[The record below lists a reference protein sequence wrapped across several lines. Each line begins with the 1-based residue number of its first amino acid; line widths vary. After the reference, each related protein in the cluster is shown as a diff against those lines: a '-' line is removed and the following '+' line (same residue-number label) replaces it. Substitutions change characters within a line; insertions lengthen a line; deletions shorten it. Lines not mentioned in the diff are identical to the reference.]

1 MDGYFTR
8 SLVTTPLVL
17 LGVSFILFLLI
28 AMPASRMKGVL
39 LGGYNYECGM
49 VDPYNCERTVERYG
63 LNDPWYERYGD
74 WLWSALQG
82 NFGEP
87 FAPPSAQ
94 GRDYPLLLAAAM
106 TAWGLYVLVAL
117 ARDIRDPRLR
127 IHDRAGGHAS
137 ARRLRLLTISAP

>member
-1 MDGYFTR
+1 MDGYLTR
-8 SLVTTPLVL
+8 RLVTTPLVL
-17 LGVSFILFLLI
+17 LGVSFILFLI
-28 AMPASRMKGVL
+28 AMPASRMRGVL
-39 LGGYNYECGM
+39 LGYNYECGM

-117 ARDIRDPRLR
+117 ARDIRKPRLR
-127 IHDRAGGHAS
+127 INARAGEHAS
-137 ARRLRLLTISAP
+137 ARRLGLLTISVH